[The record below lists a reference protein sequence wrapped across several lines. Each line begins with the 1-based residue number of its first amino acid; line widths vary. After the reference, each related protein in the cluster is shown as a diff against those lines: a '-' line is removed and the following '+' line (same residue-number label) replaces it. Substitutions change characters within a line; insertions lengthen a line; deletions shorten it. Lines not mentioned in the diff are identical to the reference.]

1 MHAALVV
8 HARRPDHRA
17 AALHV
22 PAGAARHRLCLAPPR
37 SVVRRGGASAR
48 VQTAPRT
55 ARRLGT
61 NRRRR
66 NPQLPA
72 PPQRPRGRVA
82 SQVCPVPLPPGRR
95 VLYLACRIDHGVAV
109 RNDGRVVT
117 WGSIAADRDSPTDA
131 GYVSVACGQ
140 SHSLALHRDGRVV
153 TLGRGG
159 SDLTATALGAALKDC
174 HEVQVWKDVDGMMS
188 ADPRVVRNAVPVPF
202 ATYDEAAELA
212 YFGAQLLHPVS
223 MQPALRAGLPVR
235 IKNSYNPDHPGTL
248 ISSKEDS
255 CLSKQCLVTAITSKR
270 DITLVDVVSLRSVGQ
285 SGFLA
290 AVFNTLERHGVSVD
304 VVATSEVSVSLTL
317 DKKTTVPPAA
327 VRDLESFAQV
337 QVRRNRAIVSLV
349 GNNIKRESTHLVAL
363 AFAALDKRDKHVEM
377 ISQGASKVAVAL
389 VIEDDCADE
398 VVTLLHDAF
407 FDDVGTDTSS
417 WSGPDV
423 AERDAAD
430 APRQKTA
437 AIAAAERMAA
447 R

>member
-153 TLGRGG
+153 TLGDNSRG
-159 SDLTATALGAALKDC
+159 
-174 HEVQVWKDVDGMMS
+174 Q
-188 ADPRVVRNAVPVPF
+188 R
-202 ATYDEAAELA
+202 
-212 YFGAQLLHPVS
+212 
-223 MQPALRAGLPVR
+223 
-235 IKNSYNPDHPGTL
+235 
-248 ISSKEDS
+248 
-255 CLSKQCLVTAITSKR
+255 
-270 DITLVDVVSLRSVGQ
+270 
-285 SGFLA
+285 
-290 AVFNTLERHGVSVD
+290 
-304 VVATSEVSVSLTL
+304 
-317 DKKTTVPPAA
+317 
-327 VRDLESFAQV
+327 
-337 QVRRNRAIVSLV
+337 
-349 GNNIKRESTHLVAL
+349 
-363 AFAALDKRDKHVEM
+363 
-377 ISQGASKVAVAL
+377 
-389 VIEDDCADE
+389 
-398 VVTLLHDAF
+398 
-407 FDDVGTDTSS
+407 
-417 WSGPDV
+417 
-423 AERDAAD
+423 AD
-430 APRQKTA
+430 APTDAGYVAIACGCFTAVRCARTA
-437 AIAAAERMAA
+437 AWSRGAATYAFSGPMRPQTRATPH
-447 R
+447 